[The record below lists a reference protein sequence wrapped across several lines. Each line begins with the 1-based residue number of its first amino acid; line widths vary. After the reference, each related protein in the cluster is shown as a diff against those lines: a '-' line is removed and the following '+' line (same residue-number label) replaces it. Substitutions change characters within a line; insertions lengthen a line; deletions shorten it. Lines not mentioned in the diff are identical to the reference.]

1 MFNCY
6 HKHIDARLLRL
17 TEAVVQEI
25 DTQPDLYAR
34 MRENV
39 GRWSNKRMQTKWTE
53 LLDLPW
59 PQLRGQLLEK
69 TEAGAALRQEAPLGG
84 ILVTAVRARIMR
96 EFNRNARTTSP
107 VCERRRATKDRP
119 VALNER
125 RTAAV
130 ARDPAGLRGP
140 SCG

>member
-1 MFNCY
+1 MLDCY

-25 DTQPDLYAR
+25 DTQPDLHAR

-39 GRWSNKRMQTKWTE
+39 GRWSNVRMQTKWVK
-53 LLDLPW
+53 LLELPW
-59 PQLRGQLLEK
+59 PQLRGRLLEK
-69 TEAGAALRQEAPLGG
+69 TEVGAALRQEAPLGG
-84 ILVTAVRARIMR
+84 ILATAERARIMR
-96 EFNRNARTTSP
+96 EFNRDSRTTSP
-107 VCERRRATKDRP
+107 ACESRRATKDRP
-119 VALNER
+119 GGLNER

-130 ARDPAGLRGP
+130 ALRPAGPRGP

>member
-1 MFNCY
+1 MFDSY
-6 HKHIDARLLRL
+6 HNHIDARLLRL

-25 DTQPDLYAR
+25 DTQPNLHAR

-39 GRWSNKRMQTKWTE
+39 GRWSTARMQTKWAK

-59 PQLRGQLLEK
+59 PQLRGRLLEK
-69 TEAGAALRQEAPLGG
+69 TEVGAALRQEAPLGG
-84 ILVTAVRARIMR
+84 ILATAERARIMR
-96 EFNRNARTTSP
+96 EFNRDARTTSRAG
-107 VCERRRATKDRP
+107 ERSRATKDRP
-119 VALNER
+119 AGINER

-130 ARDPAGLRGP
+130 ARRPAGPRGL

>member
-1 MFNCY
+1 MLDCY

-17 TEAVVQEI
+17 TEAVVQEV
-25 DTQPDLYAR
+25 DMQPNLRAR

-39 GRWSNKRMQTKWTE
+39 GRWSNARMQTKWAK

-59 PQLRGQLLEK
+59 PQLRGRLLEK

-84 ILVTAVRARIMR
+84 ILATVERARIMR
-96 EFNRNARTTSP
+96 EFNRDARTTSP
-107 VCERRRATKDRP
+107 ACARRRATKDRP
-119 VALNER
+119 AALNER

-130 ARDPAGLRGP
+130 ARRPAGPPTLSSG
-140 SCG
+140 